1 MSWANLDCCGGWSF
15 DEEYLRHAVQNEKKL
30 YADISISLKDRYF
43 PDAPTTPEAIASLY
57 QLQDT
62 LPDTL
67 CAGID
72 NRISNNKHLNIY
84 ICRRGAIKDFFSLN
98 IVFLFYQKLGIHL
111 SDQTKDE
118 VSRYCAI
125 EISDFSSSAA
135 PYVYYDAS
143 SPAELITTGLLLG
156 YPIESTASL
165 LEGFWCIQVE
175 EIEKQLRLE
184 FRDIESDGCISTS
197 RELDSEAK
205 IKESRFQF
213 RILTPM
219 REAQVVLSDMRNS
232 TLVAISGM
240 ESLDCI
246 N

>member
-1 MSWANLDCCGGWSF
+1 MSELLHQNSIGISIIRTDLKRRSHVKVISHHNGSDYTHRTYRFNNIPDRYFSIYMSWANLDCCGGWSF

-118 VSRYCAI
+118 VSRYCVI

-135 PYVYYDAS
+135 PYVYYDSS

-165 LEGFWCIQVE
+165 LEGF
-175 EIEKQLRLE
+175 
-184 FRDIESDGCISTS
+184 
-197 RELDSEAK
+197 
-205 IKESRFQF
+205 
-213 RILTPM
+213 
-219 REAQVVLSDMRNS
+219 
-232 TLVAISGM
+232 
-240 ESLDCI
+240 
-246 N
+246 